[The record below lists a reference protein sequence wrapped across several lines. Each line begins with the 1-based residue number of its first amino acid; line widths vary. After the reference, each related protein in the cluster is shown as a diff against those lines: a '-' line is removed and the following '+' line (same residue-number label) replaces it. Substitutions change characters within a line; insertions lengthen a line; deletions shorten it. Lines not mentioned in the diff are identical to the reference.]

1 MPALAFPNVIED
13 RRDALAKNL
22 VNGLSDFTRG
32 VRESDD
38 EQLFE
43 VMDAELTSLLAN
55 LVERGLHWL
64 IELLAPHLRLQPLW
78 CDAGAG
84 CAQGRGPYKVG
95 GRFLDVLRADG
106 VPRPGIGFHD
116 RVTRT
121 EF

>member
-1 MPALAFPNVIED
+1 MLALAFPNVIED

-55 LVERGLHWL
+55 LV
-64 IELLAPHLRLQPLW
+64 
-78 CDAGAG
+78 
-84 CAQGRGPYKVG
+84 
-95 GRFLDVLRADG
+95 
-106 VPRPGIGFHD
+106 
-116 RVTRT
+116 
-121 EF
+121 